1 MIGVVAYLVFFLIL
15 ALIFGISVLGLNL
28 QWGYTGLFNAGVA
41 GFTAIGAYTMAILTG
56 PSRDAVFGGFE
67 LPFVIGLIGAMI
79 ASGIVAIIVGLATLK
94 LRHEYLAVATFG
106 IAVSIQLVCLNWEYL
121 TGGTLG
127 LIGIPNPSKPWA
139 EGPLAQ
145 NAIYLLIVI
154 IVVGLM
160 FCALERIVKSPWGR
174 TLKAIRED
182 EIAAASLG
190 KSPERVRLEAF
201 VIGCMIMA
209 SRVPLRGLHRLCQS
223 LGLSADPNVPDMD
236 HADRRRQRQQSGR
249 FAGRD
254 HRLGCLDHE
263 RLYRLTGGPKRISGS
278 GRRTASRV
286 DRPDI
291 GGHFADPPARA
302 YWRRASR
309 LAPRALVTVDKTRR
323 SVFKSS
329 RCYRKPATNQAS
341 VERWQ

>member
-182 EIAAASLG
+182 ETAAASLG

-201 VIGCMIMA
+201 VIGCMIMGLSGA
-209 SRVPLRGLHRLCQS
+209 LYVAFIGYVSPWDFLPILTFQIWTMLIVGGSANNRGALLGAIIVWGVWTMSGFIVSRVVPSEFQAQGGALQAVLIGLILVVTLLIRPRGLIGEELHVSR
-223 LGLSADPNVPDMD
+223 
-236 HADRRRQRQQSGR
+236 HA
-249 FAGRD
+249 
-254 HRLGCLDHE
+254 
-263 RLYRLTGGPKRISGS
+263 
-278 GRRTASRV
+278 
-286 DRPDI
+286 
-291 GGHFADPPARA
+291 
-302 YWRRASR
+302 
-309 LAPRALVTVDKTRR
+309 R
-323 SVFKSS
+323 S
-329 RCYRKPATNQAS
+329 
-341 VERWQ
+341 